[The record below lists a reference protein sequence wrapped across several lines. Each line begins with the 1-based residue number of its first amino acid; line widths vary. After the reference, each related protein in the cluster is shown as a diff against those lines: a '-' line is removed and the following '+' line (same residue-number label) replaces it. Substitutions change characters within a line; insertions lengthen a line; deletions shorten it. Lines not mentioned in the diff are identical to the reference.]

1 MLAGNLGLAVLDQR
15 LEQRAALAQSRQYR
29 EYFIFEARVFFRSRR
44 DHTDGGRRS
53 GPSRWIPN
61 ADFLNDAGCVFNSDV
76 PVTLLLAQG
85 ASNYGADN

>member
-15 LEQRAALAQSRQYR
+15 LEQRAALAQSRKYR
-29 EYFIFEARVFFRSRR
+29 EYFIFEARPFFRACR
-44 DHTDGGRRS
+44 HYTDGCGRPRR
-53 GPSRWIPN
+53 SRWIPN
-61 ADFLNDAGCVFNSDV
+61 ADFFNDAGCVFNSDV